1 MPIRLKRDKLNSGI
15 YALVT
20 NYPKMKIKVF
30 LSLLLT
36 ILLCACSHKQSGEN
50 FETSTDI
57 DSTKTCIMSDD
68 SLITVY
74 WWDTGEGGTAP
85 DIESVC
91 RFKTDSGDVK
101 EVSRPLLSIVHP
113 EEDYSHHEVSKIVS
127 LDTEYGGRVYFFYLR
142 AKFASNEYAHDIITM
157 TIEGDSLVPI
167 NMMKVGDETMS
178 HISLETSI

>member
-1 MPIRLKRDKLNSGI
+1 MPIRLKRDKLNPGI

-127 LDTEYGGRVYFFYLR
+127 LDTE
-142 AKFASNEYAHDIITM
+142 
-157 TIEGDSLVPI
+157 
-167 NMMKVGDETMS
+167 
-178 HISLETSI
+178 